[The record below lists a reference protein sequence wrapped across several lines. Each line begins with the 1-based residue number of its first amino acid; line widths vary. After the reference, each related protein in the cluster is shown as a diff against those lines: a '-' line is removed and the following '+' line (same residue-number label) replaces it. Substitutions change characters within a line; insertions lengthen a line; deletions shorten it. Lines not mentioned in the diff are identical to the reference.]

1 MMMNDN
7 FQMAL
12 ASIRTNRLRS
22 LLTMLGIIIGVVG
35 VITSAGIGEGV
46 KRQVSRE
53 TSKLGQDVVSIRPGS
68 LLSRDKSGLIN
79 GINTL
84 ASSSRS
90 GSVLTSDDLEAIQK
104 ILDVNTAVPLSLVS
118 GLPKTETRDFPD
130 GAVIGTTTNL
140 PGMLQQQIEF
150 GGFFGSEDD
159 NKKVAVIGTKVAEK
173 LFGEFAPLGETFSLR
188 GEEFIV
194 RGVFENFESSSLS
207 QGIDF
212 NNALFIPYTT
222 AESISGGSISFYEI
236 LAKLNDEEKTAV
248 AVAAITEELKASR
261 GGEED
266 FTILRANETLASTNT
281 VVQLITTMVIVV
293 AVIAMVVGG
302 IGIMNV
308 MLVSVT
314 ERTREIGIRKAV
326 GASDA
331 QIGTQFLIEATT
343 LSVWGAAIGV
353 GLAGVVNL
361 FLRIMTDLEPIIVW
375 EVVVFSTVVS
385 ILIGVLFGAAPAYK
399 AAKKDPID
407 ALRS

>member
-1 MMMNDN
+1 MMFSEN
-7 FQMAL
+7 FQMAI
-12 ASIRTNRLRS
+12 ASIRSNRFRS

-35 VITSAGIGEGV
+35 VITSVSIGEGV

-53 TSKLGQDVVSIRPGS
+53 TSKLGHDVVSIRPGS
-68 LLSRDKSGLIN
+68 VLGRDQSGLIS

-84 ASSSRS
+84 SSPSRS
-90 GSVLTSDDLEAIQK
+90 GSVLTSGDLEAIQK
-104 ILDVNTAVPLSLVS
+104 VPDVNTVVPMSLVA

-130 GAVIGTTTNL
+130 GTVIGTTTNL
-140 PGMLQQQIEF
+140 PGMLQQEIEF
-150 GGFFGSEDD
+150 GGFFSGEDD
-159 NKKVAVIGTKVAEK
+159 NKKVAAIGSKVAER

-212 NNALFIPYTT
+212 NNAIFIPYST
-222 AESISGGSISFYEI
+222 AESIGGGAVHFYEI
-236 LAKLNDEEKTAV
+236 LAKLNDEEKAAV
-248 AVAAITEELKASR
+248 AVAAITEQLKASH

-266 FTILRANETLASTNT
+266 FTILRANETLASTNA
-281 VVQLITTMVIVV
+281 VVQLITTMVLVV
-293 AVIAMVVGG
+293 AIIAMVVGG

-326 GASDA
+326 GASDS
-331 QIGTQFLIEATT
+331 QIGTQFLIEAAV
-343 LSVWGAAIGV
+343 LSIWGAAIGV
-353 GLAGVVNL
+353 ALAGILNL

-375 EVVVFSTVVS
+375 EVALFATVIS